1 VALPHQQSISNSDFT
16 GSKYRSCLLFVLVR
30 AKYQENKDQESR
42 YDFTA
47 TGARVTVLPVAGT
60 ADHPSHCGAN
70 EEIPKLFIARGKNNR
85 RDGSPAGYRQ
95 F

>member
-1 VALPHQQSISNSDFT
+1 VALPHQQFISNSDFT
-16 GSKYRSCLLFVLVR
+16 GSKCRNRLLFVLLR
-30 AKYQENKDQESR
+30 AKYRENKDQESR
-42 YDFTA
+42 YDFAA

-60 ADHPSHCGAN
+60 ADQPPHCGAN

-85 RDGSPAGYRQ
+85 RDGYPAGYRQ